1 MQEQCVWGVV
11 LYVRVAMA
19 MAMHAC
25 HVSPAL
31 HMRTTSTTTIQRAGT
46 QQTSSQ
52 IVQAQVQVQGAPTP
66 RGRLEETEE
75 MRRQHLA
82 NQCKVRVSRA
92 RSSRWRRSVGP
103 STHPTRSA
111 PFIYLLKTNTLHG
124 VFIYCCIGTFTHQTC
139 SKYLILLVKSK
150 ENNTHSFFTTLK
162 N

>member
-1 MQEQCVWGVV
+1 MWREVRLGTACARTMCVGVV

-31 HMRTTSTTTIQRAGT
+31 HMRTTSTTTVQRAGT
-46 QQTSSQ
+46 QQTSGQ
-52 IVQAQVQVQGAPTP
+52 IVQAQVQVQEAPTP
-66 RGRLEETEE
+66 RGRLEEAEEE

-82 NQCKVRVSRA
+82 YQCKVRVSRA

-111 PFIYLLKTNTLHG
+111 TFIYLFIKNKYSAWSIYLLLHRNLH
-124 VFIYCCIGTFTHQTC
+124 T
-139 SKYLILLVKSK
+139 S
-150 ENNTHSFFTTLK
+150 NM
-162 N
+162 

>member
-1 MQEQCVWGVV
+1 VQEQCVWGVV

-31 HMRTTSTTTIQRAGT
+31 HMRTTSTTTVQRAGT

-66 RGRLEETEE
+66 RGRLEEAEE

-82 NQCKVRVSRA
+82 NQCKLRVS
-92 RSSRWRRSVGP
+92 
-103 STHPTRSA
+103 TQH
-111 PFIYLLKTNTLHG
+111 
-124 VFIYCCIGTFTHQTC
+124 
-139 SKYLILLVKSK
+139 
-150 ENNTHSFFTTLK
+150 
-162 N
+162 